1 VKPKFYM
8 HPQNNNPKLEA
19 LSNLLDGDLF
29 TDNTSRLLY
38 ATDAS
43 VYREIPQAV
52 CRPKSEK
59 DLKTLIRFSSENNIS
74 LVPRAAGT
82 SLAGQ
87 VVGHGIIV
95 DFSKYMNR
103 IIDFNPQEKWV
114 KVQPGVI
121 LDELNFYLKSHGLF
135 FGPETSTSNR
145 CMIGGMVAN
154 NSCGAHSLIYGSTR
168 DHTIEVKAIL
178 SDESEVVFGPLSKEE
193 FRKKCIGNS
202 LENKIYQQIFEILS
216 EKEIQKEI
224 KEQYPDERIHRRN
237 TGYALDLLLATNLFS
252 HHHKDFNFCTLLA
265 GSEGSLALFTEIKL
279 NLVPLP
285 PKHTALVCVHVNSIE
300 EALQANL
307 VALGHQPVAI
317 ELIDHIVLEC
327 TKTNITQAKNRFFIE
342 GEPRAIL
349 VVEFAEENENTLLQ
363 KSEEMI
369 SQMRLRGMGYH
380 YPVLRGADINK
391 VWALR
396 KAGLG
401 LLSNLPGDAKPVAV
415 IEDTAIHVE
424 QLPDFVAE
432 LKVTLENMN
441 LECVYY
447 AHIGTGEIHIRPIVN
462 LKNPA
467 DVEKFYQI
475 ARETAFLVKKYKGS
489 LSGEHGDGRLRG
501 EFIPLMLGDKIYSL
515 LQQVKQTWDPK
526 NIFNPGKIVN
536 TSSMRSFLRYEPGI
550 IPKEPKVYFRYPEA
564 GGFLRA
570 VEKCN
575 GSGDCRKPE
584 TMKGVMCPSYHATTN
599 ENDTTRGRAN
609 ILREFI
615 TNSDKKNPFDHEEI
629 KAVLDLCL
637 SCKGCK
643 AECPS
648 NVDMGKYKAE
658 FLQNYYDSN
667 GIPLRSWIVAHYNSF
682 NRVAGIIPGIYNFI
696 VSTRV
701 FSGLVKKVAGFAN
714 ERSLPLLEKTTWRR
728 WASSNLRKINQDKDP
743 AKKVVLFCDEFT
755 NYNDAQTGINACLLL
770 SKLGYYIEMP
780 NHFESGRAALS
791 KGLLKKARKYA
802 DKNIESLFAY
812 AESKVPVIGIEPSAI
827 LCLRDEYRDLCSPEY
842 QEKANKLAELT
853 FIIDEYISRESD
865 KGRIDRS
872 HFNSTPKKI
881 YLHGHCHQKA
891 LSSINYTMK
900 ILSIP
905 KDWEVKEIDCGCCGM
920 AGSFGY
926 EKEHYNLSMAVG
938 ELKLF
943 PAVRAAEPDALIA
956 APGTSCRHQIL
967 DGTGRKAW
975 HPVDILWNSII
986 DEP

>member
-1 VKPKFYM
+1 M
-8 HPQNNNPKLEA
+8 HPQNNNPKLKA
-19 LSNLLDGDLF
+19 LRNLLEGDLF

-43 VYREIPQAV
+43 VYREIPIAV
-52 CRPKSEK
+52 CRPKSVN
-59 DLKTLIRFSSENNIS
+59 DLKTLIRFSRENNIS
-74 LVPRAAGT
+74 LVPRTAGT

-95 DFSKYMNR
+95 DFSKYMNQ
-103 IIDFNPQEKWV
+103 IIDFNPEEKWV
-114 KVQPGVI
+114 MVQPGVI
-121 LDELNFYLKSHGLF
+121 LDELNLYLKTHGLF

-154 NSCGAHSLIYGSTR
+154 NSCGAHSLVYGSTR
-168 DHTIEVKAIL
+168 DHTLEVKALL
-178 SDESEVVFGPLSKEE
+178 SDGSEVVFGSLSKEE

-202 LENKIYQQIFEILS
+202 LENKIYQQIFELLS
-216 EKEIQKEI
+216 DKEIQKEI
-224 KEQYPDERIHRRN
+224 NEQYPDVRIHRRN

-252 HHHKDFNFCTLLA
+252 HHNKDFNFCTLLA

-279 NLVPLP
+279 NLVPPP
-285 PKHTALVCVHVNSIE
+285 PKHAALVCIHVNSIG
-300 EALQANL
+300 EALKANL
-307 VALGHQPVAI
+307 VALKHQPVAI

-327 TKTNITQAKNRFFIE
+327 TKTNITQKKNRFFIE
-342 GEPRAIL
+342 GEPKAIL
-349 VVEFAEENENTLLQ
+349 VVEFADEDENTILQ
-363 KSEEMI
+363 RSEEMI
-369 SQMRLRGMGYH
+369 SQMRLKGMGYH

-424 QLPDFVAE
+424 QLPGFVGE
-432 LKVTLENMN
+432 LQEVLNRMK

-475 ARETAFLVKKYKGS
+475 ARETAILVKKFKGS

-526 NIFNPGKIVN
+526 NIFNPGKIVD
-536 TSSMRSFLRYEPGI
+536 TPSMKTFLRYEPGVR
-550 IPKEPKVYFRYPEA
+550 PKEPKTYFRYPEA
-564 GGFLRA
+564 DGFLRA

-615 TNSDKKNPFDHEEI
+615 TNSDKKNPFNHEEI

-667 GIPLRSWIVAHYNSF
+667 GVPLRSWIVANYNFF
-682 NRVAGIIPGIYNFI
+682 NRISCIIPGIYNFM
-696 VSTRV
+696 VSKQV
-701 FSGLVKKVAGFAN
+701 PSALVKKIAGFAKK
-714 ERSLPLLEKTTWRR
+714 RSLPLIGKTTWRS
-728 WASSNLRKINQDKDP
+728 WASSNLRRINQGKDP
-743 AKKVVLFCDEFT
+743 AKKIILFCDEFT
-755 NYNDAQTGINACLLL
+755 NYNDSQTGINACLLL
-770 SKLGYYIEMP
+770 SKLGYFIEMP
-780 NHFESGRAALS
+780 DHAESGRAALS
-791 KGLLKKARKYA
+791 KGLLKKACKYA
-802 DKNIESLFAY
+802 DKNVVSLFPY
-812 AESKVPVIGIEPSAI
+812 AEAGIPVIGIEPSAI
-827 LCLRDEYRDLCSPEY
+827 LCLRDEYKDLCSPEY
-842 QEKANKLAELT
+842 MEKANKLAEFT
-853 FIIDEYISRESD
+853 YIIDEFLSRESD
-865 KGRIDRS
+865 NGKIDRS
-872 HFNSTPKKI
+872 HFNGTPRKI

-891 LSSINYTMK
+891 LSSINHTTK

-905 KDWEVKEIDCGCCGM
+905 KDWEVTEIDCGCCGM

-926 EKEHYNLSMAVG
+926 EKEHFNLSMAIG

-956 APGTSCRHQIL
+956 ATGTSCRHQIL

-975 HPVDILWNSII
+975 HPVDILWDSLI
-986 DEP
+986 EKA